1 MQVRCAGCGLANR
14 CSMKFH
20 WQNWSG
26 SLRFEPCQILT
37 PAPEE
42 EAARVV
48 RSAAEQGRVVRVV
61 GAGHSSSPL
70 VETRDILLSLEK
82 LRGME
87 SHDSEAREAIV
98 LAGTSLKEAGDALF
112 DAGLALHNLGDVN
125 VQTAVGAVSTGTH
138 GSGKTL
144 QNLASALVGGR
155 MITARGE
162 IREIPE
168 DQIQAFRCSLG
179 AHGIFTAVRLR
190 LLPAFQLR
198 RRELCTT
205 SRDCMEHLDEL
216 AQSNRNFDFY
226 WYPRSD
232 QVKLR
237 TMNPPDEFAVDLPY
251 ATVVEDRVGWS
262 HTIISKE
269 RELKFEEMEYALP
282 AEAGPPC
289 FEEIRKRVLSHH
301 RRTVAWR
308 VLYRF
313 VAADDAY
320 LSTAHAR
327 ETVTISLHHNAG
339 MPYDEYFN
347 DIEPIFR
354 SYGGRPHWGKKHSLR
369 AEQLRSLYPK
379 WNAFLDVSRASD
391 PDGVFFSPYLRSI
404 LGG

>member
-26 SLRFEPCQILT
+26 SLRFEPGEICT
-37 PAPEE
+37 PSTEE
-42 EAARVV
+42 EAAKVV

-70 VETRDILLSLEK
+70 VETSDVLLSLEK

-87 SHDSEAREAIV
+87 SHDADSREATV
-98 LAGTSLKEAGDALF
+98 LAGTSLKQAGEELF
-112 DAGLALHNLGDVN
+112 AAGLALHNLGDVN

-144 QNLASALVGGR
+144 QNLATALAGGR

-162 IREIPE
+162 IRDIPE
-168 DQIQAFRCSLG
+168 EQILAFRCSLG

-190 LLPAFQLR
+190 LLPAFRLR

-205 SRDCMEHLDEL
+205 APECMEHLEEL
-216 AQSNRNFDFY
+216 SLSNRNFDFY

-237 TMNPPDEFAVDLPY
+237 TMNPPDEDAVDLPY

-262 HTIISKE
+262 HEIISKE
-269 RELKFEEMEYALP
+269 RELKFEEMEYAVP
-282 AEAGPPC
+282 ADAGRPC
-289 FEEIRKRVLSHH
+289 LEEIRERVLSRH

-320 LSTAHAR
+320 LSTAHGR

-339 MPYDEYFN
+339 LPFDEYFN

-354 SYGGRPHWGKKHSLR
+354 SYDGRPHWGKKHSMT
-369 AEQLRSLYPK
+369 ADQLRPLYPK
-379 WNAFLDVSRASD
+379 WNAFLDVRRTAD
-391 PDGVFFSPYLRSI
+391 PDGVFLNPYLRSI